1 MRNQSRLAGTQYL
14 FMMVVWVVMSLLLGL
29 TGLINRFNYYSSST
43 LAELGFL
50 IPVVVLLI
58 INRFEVM
65 RGTRMKVI
73 GIRTI
78 LWTILFTVLI
88 LPVTY
93 YLNLVSQLFVPN
105 AVEESVSY
113 FATNAGQNIWANPL
127 WLNILYIAILPP
139 LDEEFI
145 FRGVLF
151 QGFRNCGL
159 FKTAFFTALMF
170 GLAHGNLNQFMY
182 AFAIGLFLAYLVEAC
197 DYQRD
202 NGLPDVSGEAS
213 PRECHQ
219 CDRGSRESDLQS
231 PGSGTAVLDHRS
243 CGCRSLRGA
252 CRDRAA
258 YDREGLRQGGGLSGS
273 AQGQGPD
280 QRQGRPGILCG
291 TPGRTPDPDPLYV
304 DPDDH
309 RDGEEIKQFEGPAPG
324 GLTAGHSYFSQQKG
338 ERP

>member
-127 WLNILYIAILPP
+127 WLNILYIAILPS
-139 LDEEFI
+139 LVEEFI

-182 AFAIGLFLAYLVEAC
+182 AFAIGLFLAYLVEASGSV
-197 DYQRD
+197 YASMLAHAII
-202 NGLPDVSGEAS
+202 NGTTVFLMYLERHLPENVTSVIVEA
-213 PRECHQ
+213 ENQ
-219 CDRGSRESDLQS
+219 TSRVQDL
-231 PGSGTAVLDHRS
+231 GLLFWIIGAAVAGACAVLAVIV
-243 CGCRSLRGA
+243 LRTIAKASGREVVYQEA
-252 CRDRAA
+252 RKGKDRIKGK
-258 YDREGLRQGGGLSGS
+258 EGRVFSVELLVGLLI
-273 AQGQGPD
+273 P
-280 QRQGRPGILCG
+280 ILFMSI
-291 TPGRTPDPDPLYV
+291 LMIIEMV
-304 DPDDH
+304 
-309 RDGEEIKQFEGPAPG
+309 K
-324 GLTAGHSYFSQQKG
+324 K
-338 ERP
+338 

>member
-139 LDEEFI
+139 LVEEFI

-182 AFAIGLFLAYLVEAC
+182 AFAVGMFLAYLVEASGSV
-197 DYQRD
+197 YATMLAHSLI
-202 NGLPDVSGEAS
+202 NGSTVFIMYLERQLPENITSAMVEV
-213 PRECHQ
+213 
-219 CDRGSRESDLQS
+219 ESKTSSVQDL
-231 PGSGTAVLDHRS
+231 GLMFWIIGAAIAGACAVLAVIV
-243 CGCRSLRGA
+243 LRTIAKSAGREMVYQEA
-252 CRDRAA
+252 RKGKDRIKGK
-258 YDREGLRQGGGLSGS
+258 EGR
-273 AQGQGPD
+273 A
-280 QRQGRPGILCG
+280 
-291 TPGRTPDPDPLYV
+291 
-304 DPDDH
+304 
-309 RDGEEIKQFEGPAPG
+309 
-324 GLTAGHSYFSQQKG
+324 FSVELLVGMLIPIVLMAIEMIMRLVK
-338 ERP
+338 